1 MMKSRET
8 ILRSRRFRCDEARRR
23 AGQIDAMIED
33 LTRLKNDLDAQIDTE
48 ERRTGLT
55 EPQHFAYSTYAR
67 AARHRRENINASL
80 TELTARRARVEA
92 EISDAEADLAA
103 AMVRL
108 DREDVVANR
117 GGEIQRQS
125 A

>member
-1 MMKSRET
+1 MKPRENF
-8 ILRSRRFRCDEARRR
+8 LRSRRFRLDEARRR
-23 AGQIDAMIED
+23 AGQIDAMIDD
-33 LTRLKNDLDAQIDTE
+33 LTRLKNDLDAQIDAE

-80 TELTARRARVEA
+80 AELQARRGRISA
-92 EISDAEADLAA
+92 EIADAEADLAA
-103 AMVRL
+103 ATVRL
-108 DREDVVANR
+108 DRE
-117 GGEIQRQS
+117 EIAAGRMAEGHRQS